1 MKNLQAR
8 LAKLE
13 QSVKAAV
20 PFSDWTQT
28 AAYAALSEA
37 DKQKMGQ
44 YTERFNKAGL
54 GEFSDEELNDFETL
68 LLPFAKE
75 EREDDNGR

>member
-8 LAKLE
+8 LVKLE
-13 QSVKAAV
+13 QAVKAAV

-28 AAYAALSEA
+28 SAYAALTDA
-37 DKQKMGQ
+37 DKQKIHA
-44 YTERFNKAGL
+44 YTERFGKAGL
-54 GEFSDEELNDFETL
+54 SEFSDDELDDFEKL

-75 EREDDNGR
+75 EREEDNGR